1 MKTGILGGT
10 FDPIHTGHLNIAKKI
25 IADLS
30 LDRIIFIPNGNPPH
44 KERIMA
50 SQNER
55 QNMVKYAVSGCDK
68 FEVDSMEMFK
78 IGNLYTYKTLEQLK
92 EKYPQ
97 DKLYFICGADNITE
111 ISRWKNPQRI
121 FELSALIF
129 INRPG
134 YKIDEN
140 ALNSLKENYN
150 AEIYVC
156 SGNDKDVSSTMI
168 KKLVS
173 ENVNAEK
180 YIPEKARE
188 YFKTVYY
195 NV

>member
-55 QNMVKYAVSGCDK
+55 LNMVKYAVSGCDK

-78 IGNLYTYKTLEQLK
+78 IGNLYTYKTLERLK

-140 ALNSLKENYN
+140 ALNSLK
-150 AEIYVC
+150 
-156 SGNDKDVSSTMI
+156 
-168 KKLVS
+168 
-173 ENVNAEK
+173 
-180 YIPEKARE
+180 
-188 YFKTVYY
+188 
-195 NV
+195 